1 MLAAFHH
8 ANRIMLVVSSK
19 NGNRGI
25 SVPSLDSVERIF
37 DRVVMYYG
45 WCGISFRFFSIF
57 LFFSF
62 FFLMMVTY
70 VDAKLLKLCISQ
82 GILYFVFILLCRD
95 EI

>member
-1 MLAAFHH
+1 MDGVE
-8 ANRIMLVVSSK
+8 LVFV
-19 NGNRGI
+19 
-25 SVPSLDSVERIF
+25 
-37 DRVVMYYG
+37 
-45 WCGISFRFFSIF
+45 SFRSFYFF
-57 LFFSF
+57 LF